1 MNWDVII
8 KWLPKLLEGAYLTLE
23 LVAISVVVGL
33 LVAIPLGMARASRH
47 WYVRA
52 LPFSYI
58 FFFRGTPLLLQL
70 FLVYYGLA
78 QFDAVRESI
87 FWPYL
92 RDPYWC
98 ALLAMT
104 MHTAAYIAEII
115 RGAIQAVPPGE
126 VEAARALGMSRGQ
139 TMWHITL
146 PRAAR
151 IGLPAYSNE
160 VILMLKASSLAST
173 ITLLELTGMART
185 IIARTYLPVEIFF
198 AAGLFYLVMTFVL
211 VQRRFPPSGN
221 QVCKAFWILTWAN
234 VPNSLLTRE
243 QPIHHKA
250 LQPAWD

>member
-8 KWLPKLLEGAYLTLE
+8 KWLPRLAEGAQLTLE
-23 LVAISVVVGL
+23 LVGIAVLVGL
-33 LVAIPLGMARASRH
+33 LIAIPLGMARSSRH

-78 QFDAVRESI
+78 QFDVI
-87 FWPYL
+87 KQGPLWPYL

-98 ALLAMT
+98 ALIAMT
-104 MHTAAYIAEII
+104 MHTSAYIAEII

-126 VEAARALGMSRGQ
+126 VEAARSLGMTRAQ
-139 TMWHITL
+139 TMWHIIL

-198 AAGLFYLVMTFVL
+198 AAGLFYLVMTFIL
-211 VQRRFPPSGN
+211 VQIFRWLERKLR
-221 QVCKAFWILTWAN
+221 VD
-234 VPNSLLTRE
+234 
-243 QPIHHKA
+243 A
-250 LQPAWD
+250 LQAR

>member
-1 MNWDVII
+1 MNLDVII
-8 KWLPKLLEGAYLTLE
+8 KWLPKLVEGAQLTLQ
-23 LVAISVVVGL
+23 LTATAVIVGL

-78 QFDAVRESI
+78 QFDTVKQGPL
-87 FWPYL
+87 WPYL

-98 ALLAMT
+98 ALIAMT

-126 VEAARALGMSRGQ
+126 VEAARSLGMSRGQ
-139 TMWHITL
+139 TMWHIIL

-198 AAGLFYLVMTFVL
+198 AAGLFYLAMTFIL
-211 VQRRFPPSGN
+211 VQVFRWLERKLR
-221 QVCKAFWILTWAN
+221 VD
-234 VPNSLLTRE
+234 
-243 QPIHHKA
+243 A
-250 LQPAWD
+250 LQGR